1 VGCLGSVKAVASLL
15 FLLLPRSATALAEA
29 SRPPAS
35 RANAPPAQ
43 SSVQSCN
50 TTARSIAL
58 VLDASGS
65 MNARLPNGE
74 TVARRAVKGVAAL
87 VPAGAQLSLR
97 LYGAQSPVA
106 QKVTLRVREPACERV
121 LDLLDPV
128 PMPCRECYCAE
139 TIGVD
144 PVCVAIIID
153 IAQNETCQEYPKQQE
168 RSRNGALMIM
178 LVTGG
183 IRTIVVTQFIFR
195 RRPELLVLNA
205 SHLFWPQAHHR

>member
-1 VGCLGSVKAVASLL
+1 
-15 FLLLPRSATALAEA
+15 
-29 SRPPAS
+29 
-35 RANAPPAQ
+35 
-43 SSVQSCN
+43 VQSCN

-74 TVARRAVKGVAAL
+74 TRIEVARRAVKGVAAL

-106 QKVTLRVREPACERV
+106 QKVTLRVREPAYERV

-144 PVCVAIIID
+144 AVVEPRYVS
-153 IAQNETCQEYPKQQE
+153 
-168 RSRNGALMIM
+168 RS
-178 LVTGG
+178 
-183 IRTIVVTQFIFR
+183 
-195 RRPELLVLNA
+195 
-205 SHLFWPQAHHR
+205 

>member
-1 VGCLGSVKAVASLL
+1 M
-15 FLLLPRSATALAEA
+15 
-29 SRPPAS
+29 
-35 RANAPPAQ
+35 
-43 SSVQSCN
+43 
-50 TTARSIAL
+50 
-58 VLDASGS
+58 LDASGS

-74 TVARRAVKGVAAL
+74 TRIEVARRAVKGVAAL

-144 PVCVAIIID
+144 AVVEPRYVS
-153 IAQNETCQEYPKQQE
+153 
-168 RSRNGALMIM
+168 RS
-178 LVTGG
+178 
-183 IRTIVVTQFIFR
+183 
-195 RRPELLVLNA
+195 
-205 SHLFWPQAHHR
+205 